1 MVNVVVGNDSYENLD
16 VVIVTGTCRAGK
28 TLLSQIIGTMK
39 NVEWIE
45 EPWTI
50 MQLPIVEKMGIINR
64 EFAKSLIR
72 ANLKEL
78 FNDNILLRNGN
89 FRPKDLSNIWNIK
102 EASEIFDRL
111 NNIQTRDEVKNHII
125 DNKSVFL
132 VTLPEVLPCIDL
144 FYEALPNLKVI
155 HVVRNGLKVA
165 ENVKEKAWFSKGN
178 LLNPTNNQIFKKYK
192 RSEFTEIFF
201 IPWWI
206 ESGYE
211 EKFINY
217 GDFEKGLYYWYRIL
231 NFNKFSY
238 KEKKFENYKVV
249 RYEDLVSEPIET
261 IDELKLFLGV
271 EETYRTKDRLARI
284 NENEIEI
291 KSVNRLDDID
301 ELVLENIRKTM
312 SRYGYDLNKKT

>member
-1 MVNVVVGNDSYENLD
+1 MVNVVVGNDSYENLE
-16 VVIVTGTCRAGK
+16 VVLVTGTCRSGK
-28 TLLSQIIGTMK
+28 TLLSQIMGTMK

-50 MQLPIVEKMGIINR
+50 MQLPIIEKMGIINR

-102 EASEIFDRL
+102 EADEIFNRL
-111 NNIQTRDEVKNHII
+111 NNIQTRDEVKKHMM

-132 VTLPEVLPCIDL
+132 LTLPEVLPCIDL

-165 ENVKEKAWFSKGN
+165 EMVKEKAWFSKES
-178 LLNPTNNQIFKKYK
+178 LLNPRNNQIFKKYK
-192 RSEFTEIFF
+192 RTEFRESFF
-201 IPWWI
+201 IPWWV

-211 EKFINY
+211 EKFMNY
-217 GDFEKGLYYWYRIL
+217 GYFEKGLYYWYRIL
-231 NFNKFSY
+231 NFNKFSD
-238 KEKKFENYKVV
+238 KEKEFKNYKVV
-249 RYEDLVSEPIET
+249 RYEDLVSEPIKK
-261 IDELKLFLGV
+261 IDELRGFLGV
-271 EETYRTKDRLARI
+271 EETYKTKDRLARI
-284 NENEIEI
+284 NKNEIEI
-291 KSVNRLDDID
+291 KSENTIDNID
-301 ELVLENIRKTM
+301 ELVLEKIKKSM
-312 SRYGYDLNKKT
+312 SRYGYDLN